1 MTTLYK
7 IKSEVY
13 LDKRN
18 ECYKKIIVIEPD
30 PNDPAINNI
39 IKKISRNRL
48 SEFEEFSPCCPRP
61 NCFPA
66 VMDPDNTNE
75 FLAINNIEKLF
86 TILIANGYTVDYN
99 LSKLLM
105 KSQVEIPNLICFISK

>member
-1 MTTLYK
+1 MTIYK

-13 LDKRN
+13 LDRQN

-39 IKKISRNRL
+39 IKKISPTKL
-48 SEFEEFSPCCPRP
+48 SDFEGSSACCPRP
-61 NCFPA
+61 SCYPA
-66 VMDPDNTNE
+66 IMDPTNITE
-75 FLAINNIEKLF
+75 FLPINNIDKLF
-86 TILIANGYTVDYN
+86 TILLANGYTIDYN

-105 KSQVEIPNLICFISK
+105 KSEVEISNLICFISK